1 MYLLKDKNFTRFLIK
16 FLLTFAIC
24 YYGTLAFIG
33 LAAPG
38 GYYSPFVEHYFNYVS
53 WIRSSLL
60 YGTKVLLSLF
70 GVQTYYASEFNIRMV
85 NGRGI
90 MIVYECVGY
99 GVMSF
104 WIAFIVAS
112 DGSFKKKIVWVISG
126 LLIFW
131 LLNICRLG
139 LLLVATNKG
148 WPIPLGW
155 DHHTWFNIVA
165 YIAILIMMYFFQ
177 RTMRPSGE
185 RNREGKDDY

>member
-16 FLLTFAIC
+16 FLLIFAIC

-38 GYYSPFVEHYFNYVS
+38 GYYIPFVEHYFNYVS

-70 GVQTYYASEFNIRMV
+70 SVQTYFASEFNIRMV

-104 WIAFIVAS
+104 WIAFIAAS
-112 DGSFKKKIVWVISG
+112 EGTFKKKIIWVISG

-131 LLNICRLG
+131 LLNICRLS
-139 LLLVATNKG
+139 LLLVATNRG

-165 YIAILIMMYFFQ
+165 YIAIFIMMYFFQ
-177 RTMRPSGE
+177 RTKRP
-185 RNREGKDDY
+185 RENLEKASES

>member
-1 MYLLKDKNFTRFLIK
+1 M
-16 FLLTFAIC
+16 
-24 YYGTLAFIG
+24 
-33 LAAPG
+33 
-38 GYYSPFVEHYFNYVS
+38 
-53 WIRSSLL
+53 L

-177 RTMRPSGE
+177 RTMRPGEE